1 MMTATAAQSSD
12 GLMAA
17 EMTPPPDHAP
27 VRPLATRAETTPS
40 GPGSSSSGPGP
51 ADPVSIGSLIRA
63 VALACVLCAVL
74 VACALTLVG
83 RADWWRGFAAAT
95 VVTVM
100 ATVASVPIIAWSLR
114 VGAQRADLATAAF
127 FVAAAV
133 RAGVSLGAALVAVR
147 AGDYPKAPTL
157 LLVVPYYFAL
167 LAAET
172 FVLVRVLWT
181 STGAA
186 AKPQATS
193 AQDPLTRENHA

>member
-40 GPGSSSSGPGP
+40 RPGSSGP
-51 ADPVSIGSLIRA
+51 ASPDPVSIGSLIRA

-74 VACALTLVG
+74 VTCALTLVG